1 MDTVGGC
8 ASVHIENEKL
18 RQENGNLK
26 MMLGLVRENQDL
38 RSKVQNSTLTSNTL
52 MGSTDQERLVGEI
65 AFQLDRRILS
75 HVFQGQ
81 ARLYGFTVL
90 NIRDKIIEVTTHPM
104 TGKVNENHQLQ
115 LSQRHAEL
123 MSRLNQLGYCSSL
136 HPPFT
141 EFIINTYGILKQR
154 PNSCN
159 ILELGFNN
167 PDYLRKIIIDTTPSK
182 LLKDLL
188 LLLTCLCYMARQDG
202 KPLFLW

>member
-1 MDTVGGC
+1 
-8 ASVHIENEKL
+8 
-18 RQENGNLK
+18 
-26 MMLGLVRENQDL
+26 
-38 RSKVQNSTLTSNTL
+38 
-52 MGSTDQERLVGEI
+52 
-65 AFQLDRRILS
+65 
-75 HVFQGQ
+75 
-81 ARLYGFTVL
+81 
-90 NIRDKIIEVTTHPM
+90 M

-167 PDYLRKIIIDTTPSK
+167 PDYLRKIIIDTAPSK

-188 LLLTCLCYMARQDG
+188 LLLTCLCYMGRQDG